1 MAIAGSDVVQL
12 MQRIEDDLIRA
23 IARRLTVDP
32 TTGAVVSM
40 DVWRTEKLMDI
51 GALDQEAVQL
61 LSAGSKAAIRQ
72 IEQAILSLGLVGAAG
87 IPTIG
92 LAQRNP
98 VIDRILNQSIQNVE
112 RSLNLVKSGA
122 KQMVRKS
129 YTNAVNQAYLETTMG
144 IKSHQQAT
152 RDAIKSIAEHGIS
165 SATYVSAKG
174 RKRTDTL
181 EVAVRRNVVT
191 MPAQC
196 AAELQLE
203 RCKMLH
209 TDLVEVSSHP
219 GARPS
224 HAEWQGQI
232 YSLSGKHPK
241 YRDFYSATG
250 YGTVGGLAGA
260 NCSHEFH
267 PFVEGVSERRYY
279 PIDPDENQRVYEE
292 RQIQRQLEREIRKQ
306 KRITVAFENDKNAPA
321 AMNAQRRLQQKQ
333 KELRDFTSKTGRT
346 RRRDREQTHEYRRGV
361 IARSQSGIMRR
372 HDPVDVAKQA
382 KDKRESLEMLR
393 MSKKYDFRADGTF
406 KSPVHPATFRAVKD
420 TDPPEFKLM
429 DQNLMPPTDEYLVAL
444 AKVQGKGLSYT
455 PGKIG
460 EDRFYFDGGKP
471 LYPPNDGAVGDI
483 KIVTLKE
490 GTILQSRY
498 GRSEGY
504 YTSPDGTPLPD
515 RALHRYARA
524 ADEHHRYLVVGDI
537 EKVEQGT
544 VAPWFDQPGRGLQNR
559 MPDSIV
565 KLINKD
571 LLKEVP

>member
-1 MAIAGSDVVQL
+1 MVIVGDNVVQL

-23 IARRLTVDP
+23 IARRLSVNP
-32 TTGAVVSM
+32 TAGAVVSI
-40 DVWRTEKLMDI
+40 DAWRTEKLMDI
-51 GALDQEAVQL
+51 GSLDQEAVQL
-61 LSAGSKAAIRQ
+61 LSAGSKAAIQQ
-72 IEQAILSLGLVGAAG
+72 IEQAILSLDLVGVAG
-87 IPTIG
+87 IPVTG

-98 VIDRILNQSIQNVE
+98 VIDRILNQSIQNAE
-112 RSLNLVKSGA
+112 RSLNLVRSGA

-152 RDAIKSIAEHGIS
+152 RDAIKSIAERGIS
-165 SATYVSAKG
+165 SATYISTNG

-203 RCKMLH
+203 RCKMLN

-224 HAEWQGQI
+224 HAGWQGQI
-232 YSLSGKHPK
+232 YSLSGKHPMYK
-241 YRDFYSATG
+241 DFYSATG

-346 RRRDREQTHEYRRGV
+346 RRRDREQAHEYRRGV

-406 KSPVHPATFRAVKD
+406 KRHAHPATFRAVKE

-429 DQNLMPPTDEYLVAL
+429 DQNLLPPTDEYLVAL
-444 AKVQGKGLSYT
+444 AKVQGKGLTYT
-455 PGKIG
+455 LGKIG

-483 KIVTLKE
+483 KVVTLKN
-490 GTILQSRY
+490 GSIIQSRY
-498 GRSEGY
+498 GASSGT
-504 YTSPDGTPLPD
+504 YTSPDGTSLAE
-515 RALHRYARA
+515 RALPKYVRGGKEFRYQ
-524 ADEHHRYLVVGDI
+524 VVGDI
-537 EKVEQGT
+537 ENVEQGV
-544 VAPWFDQPGRGLQNR
+544 VAAWFDQIGGGLQNR

-565 KLINKD
+565 NLEAKG
-571 LLKEVP
+571 LLKEVT